1 MPLDPTQA
9 FLKGWMPNI
18 SLHEVKKYSIDDKLK
33 ICLDF

>member
-18 SLHEVKKYSIDDKLK
+18 SLHEVKKYSIGDH
-33 ICLDF
+33 